1 MSLRKSTSCRAS
13 FYFDISFPLLWY
25 LLLWCSCN
33 QILKTFLG
41 LFQEMEEDMARYLPA
56 SSPELS
62 MFNWQ
67 VTLLTIAPSRRY
79 GALLVGEI
87 NKKKIR
93 SDNGLISL
101 VQKGK

>member
-1 MSLRKSTSCRAS
+1 
-13 FYFDISFPLLWY
+13 
-25 LLLWCSCN
+25 
-33 QILKTFLG
+33 
-41 LFQEMEEDMARYLPA
+41 MARYLPA

-67 VTLLTIAPSRRY
+67 VTLLTITPSRRY
-79 GALLVGEI
+79 GALLAGEI